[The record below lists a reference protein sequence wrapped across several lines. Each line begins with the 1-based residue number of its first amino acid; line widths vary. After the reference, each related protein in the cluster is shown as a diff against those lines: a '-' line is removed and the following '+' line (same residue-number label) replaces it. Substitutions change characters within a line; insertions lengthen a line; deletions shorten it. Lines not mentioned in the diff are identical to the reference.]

1 MLKTRIN
8 QKVCLKVLLLVGL
21 ECEAINASAQNEGQ
35 NDDYSSLMSYFE
47 LKKAE
52 CPVQQYKAGRVI
64 SLTIDTLGRS
74 FLNGKQVE
82 LNQLKSTVKNDIS
95 TSWEKSRQKE
105 IQLVVYRFARNVNVD
120 IKIDALRS
128 VKDAYE
134 EIRNDI
140 ASNTGNRDESY
151 LDYMFPMVICED
163 TNK

>member
-21 ECEAINASAQNEGQ
+21 ECGAINASAQNEGQ
-35 NDDYSSLMSYFE
+35 NDDYSSLVSYFE

-64 SLTIDTLGRS
+64 SLTIDTLGSS

-82 LNQLKSTVKNDIS
+82 LNQLKSMVKNDIS

>member
-1 MLKTRIN
+1 M
-8 QKVCLKVLLLVGL
+8 VGL
-21 ECEAINASAQNEGQ
+21 ECGAINASAQNEGQ